1 MNVEYHIISLQNSHD
16 RIQNIETIQNKIQQ
30 KLHIFPAI
38 DGNQIDFNS
47 QNDVNIK
54 YRYKYKG
61 EIGCFLSHYYL
72 LKSLVNSDCDY
83 HVIFEDDAQI
93 LCDNLHEQIIA
104 TVNENFDFFFLGYL
118 TKCLYSKRQ
127 TVHHHYG
134 THGYIVN
141 TKSIPKILDLLSN
154 AYSEIDIQIFR
165 ACSSKQYQIS
175 GHFFKPFLV
184 GICNFKSQIRYNSI
198 LPSKLKEPHKLN
210 KVHKDQLFRFK
221 KLKK

>member
-175 GHFFKPFLV
+175 GHFFKPF
-184 GICNFKSQIRYNSI
+184 
-198 LPSKLKEPHKLN
+198 
-210 KVHKDQLFRFK
+210 
-221 KLKK
+221 